1 MQNTE
6 MQARDADFVAR
17 ALLNIEREHRRGV
30 EPGLRRIAVLTIFG
44 GAGAYYIS
52 FGHAYNAVLRW
63 LALTP
68 DRRPDPSVASA
79 RQLRVIHLGQRVQS
93 MIAETPGLSVTE
105 ALTQVFMAGGAPR
118 FYLSIPRGMR
128 ILRRYQIRERYLR
141 SKNVKKEDI

>member
-17 ALLNIEREHRRGV
+17 ALLNIEREHQRGV

-63 LALTP
+63 MALAP
-68 DRRPDPSVASA
+68 DLRPDPAVASA
-79 RQLRVIHLGQRVQS
+79 RQLRVIHLGGRVQS
-93 MIAETPGLSVTE
+93 MIGDNPGLSVTE
-105 ALTQVFMAGGAPR
+105 ALTRVFLDGGAPR
-118 FYLSIPRGMR
+118 FYLSIPQGMR
-128 ILRRYQIRERYLR
+128 ILRRYQIRERYIR
-141 SKNVKKEDI
+141 SKYVKKEDI